1 MTQAISPTSLFLRAL
16 RALGTAAVWGLCL
29 SAGLAF
35 AGPGRDHGDAASAA
49 GGTASPRIAAHSDLF
64 ELVGIVENG
73 QMTVYLDR
81 YASNEPIANAKIEF
95 ESGAQKGVAQPQ
107 ADGTYLIKFDA
118 LAKPGQLSFSFTI
131 AAGTET
137 DLLTGDLEIGDHH
150 EDDHHE
156 DDHAET
162 ERPWW
167 HWLGYAFAVVIA
179 LGIAVLYTRRVKST
193 RPVRLNG

>member
-1 MTQAISPTSLFLRAL
+1 MTQAISPISLFLRAL
-16 RALGTAAVWGLCL
+16 RALGTAAVWGLCV
-29 SAGLAF
+29 SVGLAF
-35 AGPGRDHGDAASAA
+35 AGPDRDHGDAASAA
-49 GGTASPRIAAHSDLF
+49 GSTASPRIAAHSDLF
-64 ELVGIVENG
+64 ELVGIVGNG

-81 YASNEPIANAKIEF
+81 YVTNEPIANAKIEF
-95 ESGAQKGVAQPQ
+95 ESGAHQGLAQPQ

-137 DLLTGDLEIGDHH
+137 DLLAGDLEIV
-150 EDDHHE
+150 DHHE

-162 ERPWW
+162 GRPWW
-167 HWLGYAFAVVIA
+167 RWLGYAFAVVIA

-193 RPVRLNG
+193 RSAGLPA